1 MAAVFNIAVT
11 VGGYVLT
18 DVSEL
23 DVTRS
28 VSGMGVGSLVTTCL
42 TFKATGRISSA
53 GSWASAVGL
62 SFSDSQG
69 NVISAA
75 SLGLPTFYVDTRVLH
90 NGYTEFTCSDCMAFF
105 GAAKLTA
112 DDLTGISGDTITA
125 DALIG
130 IIGNKV
136 GYSAGIQ
143 TQTTVTKPID
153 IESVIGSNCQQWL
166 AAAAECN
173 CGFFYVTTSNAVVFR
188 YYFDNGGQVGL
199 IDYSAP
205 DIGDTIAPDGLIVNG
220 DSGKVYDFS
229 GVSGHNPLTI
239 NGNSMMNK
247 TGATALNGLLNNSDL
262 DYTYFKIDNC
272 SLSSVPFCGD
282 YFTHDGETYRV
293 NNISCKITSAG
304 ISGSISANQA
314 TIGEIGAYCGMV
326 SRQLDRAIKNG
337 EKVNNNVLHTKYQGT
352 IYLDDDSGDE

>member
-1 MAAVFNIAVT
+1 M
-11 VGGYVLT
+11 GGYVLT

-23 DVTRS
+23 KITRS

-69 NVISAA
+69 NVITAA

-90 NGYTEFTCSDCMAFF
+90 NGYTEFTCYDAMAFF
-105 GAAKLTA
+105 SAAKITA
-112 DDLTGISGDTITA
+112 DDLTGVSGDTITA

-153 IESVIGSNCQQWL
+153 VESVIGSNCQQWL

-173 CGFFYVTTSNAVVFR
+173 CGFFYVTTNNAVTFR
-188 YYFDNGGQVGL
+188 YYFENGGQVGL

-205 DIGDTIAPDGLIVNG
+205 DMGDTITPDGLIVNG

-239 NGNSMMNK
+239 NGNSIMNK
-247 TGATALNGLLNNSDL
+247 TGAAALSSLLGNASTS
-262 DYTYFKIDNC
+262 YTYFTIDKC
-272 SLSSVPFCGD
+272 LLSSVPFCGD
-282 YFTHDGETYRV
+282 YFTYGNKTLRV
-293 NNISCKITSAG
+293 NNISCTINAAG
-304 ISGSISANQA
+304 ISGSISANQE
-314 TIGEIGAYCGMV
+314 TVGEIGAYCGMV
-326 SRQLDRAIKNG
+326 SRQLDRTVKNG
-337 EKVNNNVLHTKYQGT
+337 EKANNNNVLYTKYQG
-352 IYLDDDSGDE
+352 IVYLDSDSGDV